1 MLGLLVITHGKL
13 AEDLVEAT
21 RKIVGPIESIEAVS
35 IAWNDDVTAATDRIA
50 EAVSRVDRGK
60 GVLLL
65 TDMFGGTPTNLSVS
79 MLEPGKVE
87 IVTGVNLPM
96 LIKFAN
102 LDESKSLLEA
112 ATIIA
117 GQARDSIHV
126 ASELL
131 QPGSGGREEGG
142 A

>member
-1 MLGLLVITHGKL
+1 MLGLLVITHGRL

-21 RKIVGPIESIEAVS
+21 RKIVGPIDSIEAVS

-50 EAVSRVDRGK
+50 EAVSRVDQGN
-60 GVLLL
+60 GVLVL

-102 LDESKSLLEA
+102 LDESKSLQEA
-112 ATIIA
+112 ATVIA
-117 GQARDSIHV
+117 RQARDSIHV

-131 QPGSGGREEGG
+131 QPGPGGS
-142 A
+142 